1 VVIPLSA
8 WLTLAALMFACGL
21 YAVLTRRNALALL
34 LGVELMANAANLN
47 LVAFGAAQGSYEG
60 QVMALFG
67 MALTVAEV
75 AVGLAVVIQLYRR
88 HKDIRIDAASELSG

>member
-1 VVIPLSA
+1 MIPLTA
-8 WLTLAALMFACGL
+8 WLVLAAVMFAIGL
-21 YAVLTRRNALALL
+21 YTVLTRRNALALL
-34 LGVELMANAANLN
+34 LGIELMANAANLN
-47 LVAFGAAQGSYEG
+47 LVAFGAAWETYEG

-88 HKDIRIDAASELSG
+88 HKDIAVNAASELKG